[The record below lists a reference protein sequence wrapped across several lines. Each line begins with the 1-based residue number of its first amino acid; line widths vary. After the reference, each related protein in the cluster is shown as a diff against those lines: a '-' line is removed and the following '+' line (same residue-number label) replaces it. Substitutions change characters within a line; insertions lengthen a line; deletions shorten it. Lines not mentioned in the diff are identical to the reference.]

1 MPTEESYCSPHLL
14 RDPSSPELA
23 GPAADIRNPI
33 IIGAHLRLLDIRLS
47 GRNLFFRQGVM
58 VRYSSK
64 RPPRLRS
71 MKTLHILIVED
82 EPWVAM
88 DLEMIIIKIVTATVL
103 IEGSVAATKE
113 ALHEALDFA
122 FLDVD
127 VTNGKT
133 FEMLLP
139 GKRGNGCN
147 GVRRNRRPTS
157 FSNPP
162 IRRSRLLRSIPRL
175 RTAAP

>member
-1 MPTEESYCSPHLL
+1 
-14 RDPSSPELA
+14 
-23 GPAADIRNPI
+23 
-33 IIGAHLRLLDIRLS
+33 
-47 GRNLFFRQGVM
+47 M

-71 MKTLHILIVED
+71 MKILHILIVED
-82 EPWVAM
+82 EPSVAM

-162 IRRSRLLRSIPRL
+162 IRRSRLLRSISRL